1 MKKIQTLLIV
11 LAFGFQGFAQTVW
24 KIDKTHSD
32 IRFTVTHMK
41 ISEVD
46 GEFKDFDATV
56 ISKSDDFDQSE
67 VEFATKVASIN
78 TDNSRRDNH
87 LKSDDFFNASVYPE
101 IKFKGKINKEG
112 EKYYLAGDFTM
123 KNITKQVRFDVQYNG
138 QVKAGQGRKAGF
150 KVTGTIDRFDYGLT
164 WSSAIETGELV
175 VGREVEITCHVELDE
190 IME

>member
-1 MKKIQTLLIV
+1 MKIFQILLIIIA
-11 LAFGFQGFAQTVW
+11 LGLQGFTQTRW
-24 KIDKTHSD
+24 TIDQAHSD
-32 IRFTVTHMK
+32 IRFTVTHMM

-46 GEFKDFDATV
+46 GEFRDFDASV
-56 ISKSDDFDQSE
+56 ISPSDDFDQSK
-67 VEFATKVASIN
+67 VEFDAKVASIN
-78 TDNSRRDNH
+78 TGNSRRDNH
-87 LKSDDFFNASVYPE
+87 LRSEDFFNASIYPE
-101 IKFKGKINKEG
+101 IIFKGKINKEG

-138 QVKAGQGRKAGF
+138 QVKVGQGRKAGF

-190 IME
+190 FVD